1 MWVNSHSTSSQIH
14 YFVLEFT
21 VSAGLRAI
29 VPKRVLL
36 LYFHHFYLSSLPLCL
51 SGLLNSCLHPLFHGA
66 LTVAGTVT
74 PRQGLGL
81 K

>member
-1 MWVNSHSTSSQIH
+1 M
-14 YFVLEFT
+14 
-21 VSAGLRAI
+21 SAGLRAI
-29 VPKRVLL
+29 VPVRVLL
-36 LYFHHFYLSSLPLCL
+36 LYFHHFFLSGLPLCL

-74 PRQGLGL
+74 PRQDLGL